1 MHPHTSTSGHPSDR
15 SWLTG
20 LAEPLLDPLFVLLGA
35 PLHLLDLRPR
45 LRRMDVVLK
54 HVSNNF
60 KPRLG
65 QLVDERFEFVT
76 SRHGGERIPCLSLMI
91 KNITTAKNIRDREI
105 SKQICGKCLP

>member
-20 LAEPLLDPLFVLLGA
+20 LAEPLRDSLFVIPGA
-35 PLHLLDLRPR
+35 SLHLLDLWPR

-54 HVSNNF
+54 YVPDNF

-65 QLVDERFEFVT
+65 QLLKERLELVT
-76 SRHGGERIPCLSLMI
+76 RRHGGQRMPCLSLMI
-91 KNITTAKNIRDREI
+91 KNITTR
-105 SKQICGKCLP
+105 